1 MANQVEERRR
11 DRRHLAPCCSPA
23 AKLLMSRS
31 GFQGHQLHLSSTTW
45 DESPA
50 AILARLLAKIMASEK
65 TVQQL
70 QTQPNFSRCVGPS
83 CPVLVLAQSREML
96 PVSGP
101 GRGQPFHCRCS
112 PLLGDM
118 QHLLWALLSF
128 CFGDH
133 LGATFYTD
141 ICSKSPG
148 VGQKSCSTVLRCQHF
163 LSGWFV
169 VFFFSLC
176 LVFKC
181 HLLAPVLAEDARCP
195 GAGHCLEDFQ
205 LHTVC
210 RAPCLR
216 VMSGLID

>member
-169 VFFFSLC
+169 VFFFFPMPCVQMPSACSCSCRGCPVSWGWALLGGFPAAHSLSSSLSSC
-176 LVFKC
+176 DEWFN
-181 HLLAPVLAEDARCP
+181 
-195 GAGHCLEDFQ
+195 
-205 LHTVC
+205 
-210 RAPCLR
+210 
-216 VMSGLID
+216 